1 MELFFKDLEEKIK
14 QAIKKDILNISKKIG
29 KEEVYS
35 FALVTDSD
43 CITLYLALN
52 TYEYM
57 KKEDEKYIRKNKSR
71 FSEEIVN
78 KMREGSIN
86 LSKWIP
92 AEWGY
97 SDGKRSELSKISKLL
112 YKKEESLNQE
122 EYLRYKEMFL
132 ETVTSAFKYLIE
144 TKVFGESSE
153 EITFFIS
160 MSDDENISEIEN
172 YSAKLLNSKNLYEE
186 FLRRNEFW
194 ENFFSES

>member
-14 QAIKKDILNISKKIG
+14 QAIKKDIINISKKIG
-29 KEEVYS
+29 KEKVYS
-35 FALVTDSD
+35 VALVTDSD

-52 TYEYM
+52 TYEHM
-57 KKEDEKYIRKNKSR
+57 KKEDGKYIKKNKNR
-71 FSEEIVN
+71 FSKEIID
-78 KMREGSIN
+78 KMIEGSIN

-97 SDGKRSELSKISKLL
+97 SDGKRSELNKVSKLL
-112 YKKEESLNQE
+112 YKKEESLKPE
-122 EYLRYKEMFL
+122 EHQKYKELFL
-132 ETVTSAFKYLIE
+132 ETVTSAFKHLIE
-144 TKVFGESSE
+144 KKIFGENTE

-172 YSAKLLNSKNLYEE
+172 YSAMLLNSKNLYED

-194 ENFFSES
+194 ENFFSEN